1 MHYYSPVSVTFV
13 CVALAVTGFAA
24 TVPTQQ
30 PQRDDAPP
38 SSAGYG
44 AVLWS
49 VLDDCFDDSDEPA
62 TVCLKSKALTA
73 LDRALA
79 KPTLAITDGV
89 TLSART
95 GKSLPVDVQAEKA
108 DRAALDAAEDSDKK
122 NALLD
127 EMLASRMDR
136 LMSTRTI
143 VLDGAANQ
151 EGELK

>member
-1 MHYYSPVSVTFV
+1 MYSPVAVTSFV
-13 CVALAVTGFAA
+13 CVALAVSGFAA
-24 TVPTQQ
+24 AVPAPQPQQ
-30 PQRDDAPP
+30 PQREDAP
-38 SSAGYG
+38 SSIGYG

-79 KPTLAITDGV
+79 KPTVAIADGV
-89 TLSART
+89 ALSARA
-95 GKSLPVDVQAEKA
+95 GKSLPTDVQAEKA
-108 DRAALDAAEDSDKK
+108 DRAVLDATKDSDKK

-143 VLDGAANQ
+143 VLDGATGE
-151 EGELK
+151 EG